1 MFTFGTRTFLRF
13 VSNQSFLIGIC
24 ILTFYLGLAGFG
36 PELAPHDP
44 LSQDIGKALE
54 AASLMHP
61 MGRDELGRDLFS
73 RLLHGARY
81 TLGISLA
88 SVCIGLFSGLILGSI
103 SGYYAGWAGAL
114 IMRTMDIMLAFPGL
128 LIAISVVSV
137 LGRGLFNLI
146 FAIGLASI
154 PVFTRLVH
162 SSFISVR
169 KEEYVIAAHAI
180 GVPNLRIIFRH
191 VLPNALAPILV
202 QTTYE
207 MAGAILSASGLS
219 FLGLGVQPPTPEWG
233 VMLSRGRDYLR
244 IAPHVVTS
252 PGVFI
257 AVAIV
262 GINLIGDGLRD
273 ILDPKLVNSK

>member
-1 MFTFGTRTFLRF
+1 MPTYRTRTFRRF
-13 VSNQSFLIGIC
+13 MRNQSFLIGIC
-24 ILTFYLGLAGFG
+24 ILAVYLGMAGFG
-36 PELAPHDP
+36 PEVAPHDP
-44 LSQDIGKALE
+44 LAQDIGKALE
-54 AASLMHP
+54 GASLTHP

-73 RLLHGARY
+73 RLLYGARY
-81 TLGISLA
+81 TLGIALA

-103 SGYYAGWAGAL
+103 SGYYGGWVGTL
-114 IMRTMDIMLAFPGL
+114 IMRTMDVMLAFPGL
-128 LIAISVVSV
+128 LIAIAVVSV

-162 SSFISVR
+162 SSFISLR
-169 KEEYVIAAHAI
+169 QEEYVSAAHAI
-180 GVPNLRIIFRH
+180 GVPNLRIMFRH

-244 IAPHVVTS
+244 IAPHVVTT

-257 AVAIV
+257 AVAIL

-273 ILDPKLVNSK
+273 IFDPKLINSK